1 MPVSPA
7 IFFNRLLSYIV
18 PSSPLCTP
26 LILLRPYLVSS
37 TLIFSSL
44 LFSSRVM
51 VLLLSSL
58 LFYSMLFS
66 YTNPT
71 RPPHLPLLSTMYVL
85 PCVLLCCV
93 LFCTITYIILSFLR
107 IRFRLYT
114 PPMPPIH
121 TLLHPQFA
129 NYQKVRSAR
138 QFLCDVVFCSLS
150 LLLCYSSSPLCIT
163 LP

>member
-1 MPVSPA
+1 MHSSYFAAP
-7 IFFNRLLSYIV
+7 LS
-18 PSSPLCTP
+18 C
-26 LILLRPYLVSS
+26 ILYPY
-37 TLIFSSL
+37 
-44 LFSSRVM
+44 
-51 VLLLSSL
+51 LLLSTILFSRHGPPLVFSPL
-58 LFYSMLFS
+58 LFYALLLYQPHPS
-66 YTNPT
+66 T
-71 RPPHLPLLSTMYVL
+71 PHLPLLSTMYVL

-150 LLLCYSSSPLCIT
+150 LLLCYSSSRLCIT